1 MKKKFVLRVRMPDEM
16 NIQLKKAAKESGTT
30 VSVLIR
36 KLIETNLLTK
46 A

>member
-1 MKKKFVLRVRMPDEM
+1 MKKKFVLRVRMPDDM
-16 NIQLKKAAKESGTT
+16 NIQLKQAAIKSGTT
-30 VSVLIR
+30 VSRLIR